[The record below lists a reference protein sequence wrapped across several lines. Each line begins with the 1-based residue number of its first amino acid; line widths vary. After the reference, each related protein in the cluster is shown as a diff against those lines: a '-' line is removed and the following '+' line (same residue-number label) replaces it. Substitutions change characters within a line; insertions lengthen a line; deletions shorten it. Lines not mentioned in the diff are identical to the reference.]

1 MEALIWIRNQALTLL
16 SYRQRSRAEL
26 TRRLK
31 EKGHVLKDIKPLLDE
46 FESKGYINDSD
57 FARMYATHL
66 VEKKMIG
73 RFAVRNK
80 FYEHHIPDHI
90 LDPILDELYQKN
102 PTSELVKLIMNKRMK
117 TRTKT
122 QKEKTRLVNLLK
134 RKGFVWN
141 DIEPAINDIKWN
153 E

>member
-1 MEALIWIRNQALTLL
+1 
-16 SYRQRSRAEL
+16 
-26 TRRLK
+26 
-31 EKGHVLKDIKPLLDE
+31 
-46 FESKGYINDSD
+46 
-57 FARMYATHL
+57 MYATHL
-66 VEKKMIG
+66 VEKKKIG
-73 RFAVRNK
+73 RFVVRNK

-117 TRTKT
+117 TRAKT